1 VADFRDALL
10 AIGYTGSIVIESF
23 TPDNRDLAGAVCI
36 WKRFTASQDEFA
48 SRGLAFLRQLFPQ
61 A

>member
-1 VADFRDALL
+1 MREID
-10 AIGYTGSIVIESF
+10 YNGSIVIESF

-48 SRGLAFLRQLFPQ
+48 SRGLDFLRKLFV
-61 A
+61 